1 MTLIRKKGII
11 EMANFIGLGGLVM
24 NLIASLMIGYVRIFR
39 SKKTIKK
46 ESRTDTPLCKNCF
59 IFVWQNCKS
68 CGIIAQNKN
77 MWKLIRNHYP
87 KETLQNIAH
96 RFEIGSTDVQVQ
108 RVEGDII
115 NYYYISTKLGS

>member
-46 ESRTDTPLCKNCF
+46 
-59 IFVWQNCKS
+59 
-68 CGIIAQNKN
+68 
-77 MWKLIRNHYP
+77 KLFYIRV
-87 KETLQNIAH
+87 A
-96 RFEIGSTDVQVQ
+96 
-108 RVEGDII
+108 
-115 NYYYISTKLGS
+115 KL